1 MVNKPRKKLTD
12 KQLRFVTEY
21 LVDFNKTRAAIR
33 SGYSPNAAN
42 NIGYE
47 TYKNPLVRAAIDA
60 KIAELQVT
68 AEETTK
74 LITDIAK
81 GNLGDYFV
89 SRKVE
94 YTPRIEVP
102 ISQAIQDIQD
112 LIEFETDFA
121 TYADLNED
129 EQKQHERYIKSLENQ
144 VLRYKMERD
153 RDPKATKIIPGKTI
167 LIDKPELDIAALV
180 KDKERGRIKSVK
192 PTEFGL
198 AVELY
203 SADTALFNIAKM
215 QGLFGED
222 NKQKR
227 PQTLII
233 DWSGKYI
240 DGDKE

>member
-1 MVNKPRKKLTD
+1 MTNKPRRKLTD
-12 KQLRFVTEY
+12 KQQRFVVEY

-47 TYKNPLVRAAIDA
+47 TYKNPLVRKAIDD

-89 SRKVE
+89 TRKVE
-94 YTPRIEVP
+94 YTPKIEVS
-102 ISQAIQDIQD
+102 IDQAIKDIQDI
-112 LIEFETDFA
+112 IEFETDFA
-121 TYADLNED
+121 TYADYND
-129 EQKQHERYIKSLENQ
+129 DQTAQHLVYIKQLENT

-153 RDPKATKIIPGKTI
+153 RDPKATKIVPGKTV

-192 PTEFGL
+192 PTEFGM

-215 QGLFGED
+215 QGLFAED

-227 PQTLII
+227 PQTVII
-233 DWSGKYI
+233 DWSGNYI
-240 DGDKE
+240 DAGE